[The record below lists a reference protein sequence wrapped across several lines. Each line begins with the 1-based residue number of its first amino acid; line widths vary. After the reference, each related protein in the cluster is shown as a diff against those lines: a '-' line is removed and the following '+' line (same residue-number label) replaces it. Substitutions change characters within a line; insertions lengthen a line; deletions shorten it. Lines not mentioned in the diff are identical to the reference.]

1 LAAHEYAVIEALP
14 EHVAPMLPIIR
25 QADIDELWAANRVSP
40 DYALRRG
47 IACST
52 LSWTG
57 TVDGRP
63 VCIFGVAPASLLG
76 SVGVPWMIGTQEIDS
91 HAKAFLRRNK
101 AYVEHMAELYNYL
114 VNFVDARNTRAIGW
128 LKWLGFTVHEAKAHG
143 PDGLPFHLFDMR
155 ANHVWH

>member
-1 LAAHEYAVIEALP
+1 MAAHEYAVIEALP

-155 ANHVWH
+155 ANHV

>member
-1 LAAHEYAVIEALP
+1 MAHEYAVIPARL
-14 EHVAPMLPIIR
+14 EHVEPMLPIIR

-40 DYALRRG
+40 AYALRRG

-128 LKWLGFTVHEAKAHG
+128 LKWLGFTILEAKPHG
-143 PDGLPFHLFDMR
+143 PDGLPFHRFEMR
-155 ANHVWH
+155 ANYV

>member
-155 ANHVWH
+155 ANHV